1 MNIKLRNLLSSS
13 SGGSSNVSKPTKERN
28 RERND
33 SLYSQQ
39 HDRDRRMFSDDA
51 QMSPDRSN
59 KSQWASRGR
68 ASSVGRALRNGLT
81 GRGRSKN
88 RSRDNIERRSK
99 SLGRDAKRE
108 VLAMS
113 SFLGEAENVDTNISN
128 ANFPREIRPESIL
141 MGDQRRRE
149 KLEMRSHVVDREYS
163 EGDYYDEEDANEDDE
178 LYRFGEDHSVASSKA
193 SRRRNKNQRS
203 SASPSRRCNSLSY
216 DAEEDKYS
224 EKPRK
229 SKMEKIRQL
238 KAKNELYKEEFR
250 RVQKDRKQLKQDLE
264 AKKHEVKALQSE
276 VDQHIANTS
285 ILREK
290 LAEVVYKANS
300 FSESRFDLSQ
310 LKRERADTRHELEQA
325 GDRLSE
331 ATRRIKELRDLLS
344 DKEREVDRLKEE
356 LDGQYSTA
364 RTLRAENERLRQE
377 RQQSALTQASGVQDA
392 KHIHE
397 LEEVND
403 RLNSQLGSTLE
414 RAATMVKER
423 EDAIADL
430 LKENDELKALIS
442 NFNAEKQQLNS
453 SVSDEELQS
462 LKREIKETAKALE
475 ASEDRNV
482 LLEDELEA
490 WMKRGNEMDSEIKR
504 MTEQIGKMERAL
516 SAAESQAKAI
526 EVTARNTRDEANEAR
541 ALLQEAE
548 HRHHKELSALQSKYN
563 TAQIDLLKTQEAA
576 DSALERAERL
586 EQRAILQEKR
596 LTHSESF
603 ASSTHSS
610 RTEEDSSN
618 DSNNLQIQ
626 QSLMLQQALER
637 KKKSEDA
644 RRNASTMRWPFGG
657 PVEELTEDQKRIKEL
672 EETNGNQ
679 AEEIKQ
685 LKSELVRLK
694 SAYNEAMYINSK
706 RIEQLQQ
713 QNADYEDRTHEL
725 LVQLGKKEQQL

>member
-1 MNIKLRNLLSSS
+1 M
-13 SGGSSNVSKPTKERN
+13 
-28 RERND
+28 
-33 SLYSQQ
+33 YSQQ
-39 HDRDRRMFSDDA
+39 HDRERYFYSDDA
-51 QMSPDRSN
+51 QMSPDHSS
-59 KSQWASRGR
+59 KSRWASRGR

-81 GRGRSKN
+81 GRERSKSK
-88 RSRDNIERRSK
+88 SRDNSDRRSK
-99 SLGRDAKRE
+99 SLGRDAQRE
-108 VLAMS
+108 VLTMS
-113 SFLGEAENVDTNISN
+113 SFLGEAEIVDANISN
-128 ANFPREIRPESIL
+128 ANLSREIRSGSFLRNEE
-141 MGDQRRRE
+141 RHRE
-149 KLEMRSHVVDREYS
+149 KLKLRSRSVDREYS
-163 EGDYYDEEDANEDDE
+163 EGDDDDEEEVDHVQEEDE
-178 LYRFGEDHSVASSKA
+178 LYRFGDDHSVASSKA
-193 SRRRNKNQRS
+193 SRRRNKKHHQRS
-203 SASPSRRCNSLSY
+203 SASPSRRHNSQSY
-216 DAEEDKYS
+216 DAEEDKYN
-224 EKPRK
+224 ERPRK

-264 AKKHEVKALQSE
+264 CKKLEVKALQNE
-276 VDQHIANTS
+276 VDQHIENTS

-290 LAEVVYKANS
+290 LAEAMYKANS
-300 FSESRFDLSQ
+300 FGENRFDLSQ
-310 LKRERADTRHELEQA
+310 LKRERADTRLELEQA
-325 GDRLSE
+325 GDRLNE
-331 ATRRIKELRDLLS
+331 ATRRIKDLREILH
-344 DKEREVDRLKEE
+344 DKEREVDRLKVE

-364 RTLRAENERLRQE
+364 RTLRAENERLHQE
-377 RQQSALTQASGVQDA
+377 RQQSVLNQASGVQDA

-397 LEEVND
+397 LEEENN

-442 NFNAEKQQLNS
+442 DSNAEKQQLQS
-453 SVSDEELQS
+453 SVSDEELQN
-462 LKREIKETAKALE
+462 LKKEIKETAKALE

-516 SAAESQAKAI
+516 SAAESQAKAT
-526 EVTARNTRDEANEAR
+526 EVTARNVRDEANEAR

-563 TAQIDLLKTQEAA
+563 TAQIDLVKFQEAA
-576 DSALERAERL
+576 DSALERAERA
-586 EQRAILQEKR
+586 EQRASLAEKR
-596 LTHSESF
+596 LTHCGSF
-603 ASSTHSS
+603 ASSTQSS
-610 RTEEDSSN
+610 RSEEEASN
-618 DSNNLQIQ
+618 DGNDPHTQ

-644 RRNASTMRWPFGG
+644 RRNGSTVRWPFGG
-657 PVEELTEDQKRIKEL
+657 QAEELTEDQKRIKEL
-672 EETNGNQ
+672 EEINGNQ

-706 RIEQLQQ
+706 RIEQLQK

-725 LVQLGKKEQQL
+725 LVQLGKKDQQS

>member
-28 RERND
+28 RESHD
-33 SLYSQQ
+33 PLYSQQ
-39 HDRDRRMFSDDA
+39 HDRERYIYSDDA
-51 QMSPDRSN
+51 QISPDQSS
-59 KSQWASRGR
+59 KSRWASRGR

-81 GRGRSKN
+81 GRGRSK
-88 RSRDNIERRSK
+88 SRGRDTGERRSK
-99 SLGRDAKRE
+99 SLGRDAQRE
-108 VLAMS
+108 VLTMS
-113 SFLGEAENVDTNISN
+113 SLLGEADIVDTNISN
-128 ANFPREIRPESIL
+128 ANLSREIRSASFLLNEERHRDKLIL
-141 MGDQRRRE
+141 
-149 KLEMRSHVVDREYS
+149 RSRSVDREYS
-163 EGDYYDEEDANEDDE
+163 EGDEDDNEEVDYAQEDDE
-178 LYRFGEDHSVASSKA
+178 LYGFGDDHSVASSKA
-193 SRRRNKNQRS
+193 SRRRNKQRP
-203 SASPSRRCNSLSY
+203 SASLSRKHKSQSY
-216 DAEEDKYS
+216 DAEEDKYN

-264 AKKHEVKALQSE
+264 SKKLEVKALQNE
-276 VDQHIANTS
+276 VDQHIENTS
-285 ILREK
+285 VLREK
-290 LAEVVYKANS
+290 LAEAMYKVNS
-300 FSESRFDLSQ
+300 FSENRFDLSQ
-310 LKRERADTRHELEQA
+310 LKRERADTRLELEQA
-325 GDRLSE
+325 GDRLNE
-331 ATRRIKELRDLLS
+331 ATRRIKELREILRN
-344 DKEREVDRLKEE
+344 KEREVDRLKEE

-364 RTLRAENERLRQE
+364 RTLRAENERLHQE
-377 RQQSALTQASGVQDA
+377 RQQSVLAQASGTQDA

-397 LEEVND
+397 LEEENG

-430 LKENDELKALIS
+430 LKENDELKALI
-442 NFNAEKQQLNS
+442 NDFNAEKQQLKS
-453 SVSDEELQS
+453 SVSDEELQN
-462 LKREIKETAKALE
+462 LKREMKETAKALE

-516 SAAESQAKAI
+516 SAAESQAKVT
-526 EVTARNTRDEANEAR
+526 EVTARNVRDEANEAR

-563 TAQIDLLKTQEAA
+563 TAQIDLLKSQEAA
-576 DSALERAERL
+576 DSALERAERA
-586 EQRAILQEKR
+586 EQRASLAEKR
-596 LTHSESF
+596 LTQSGSF
-603 ASSTHSS
+603 ASSTQSS
-610 RTEEDSSN
+610 RSEDESSN
-618 DSNNLQIQ
+618 DANDPHTQ

-644 RRNASTMRWPFGG
+644 RRNASAMRWPFGG
-657 PVEELTEDQKRIKEL
+657 QAEELTEDQRRIKDL
-672 EETNGNQ
+672 EEINGNQ

-706 RIEQLQQ
+706 RIEQLQK
-713 QNADYEDRTHEL
+713 QNADYEDKTHEL
-725 LVQLGKKEQQL
+725 LVQLSKKD